1 MAATD
6 PQTALK
12 NVQKAIGGA
21 VVGYEGLIRSLAI
34 SLVAGGHVLLEGV
47 PGLAKTYLVRTF
59 SKTLALDF
67 RRIQFTPDMLPSDIM
82 GVVILNPQTHGFEF
96 RPGPIFANVVLAD
109 EINRAPPK
117 VQSALLEAMQEGQ
130 VTVEGH
136 SYPLP
141 DPFIVIATENPVEQ
155 EGTYPLPEAEL
166 DRFLFRLMVEYPS
179 EDSELRL
186 LAQRANESVVEPK
199 QSLLAAQE
207 ILALKETAKR
217 VHVNHD
223 VLHYLASII
232 RETRKDPRI
241 LVGASPRAGVQ
252 FLAAAKAEAMFE
264 GRTYVIPDDIRSLA
278 FPLLNHRIILS
289 SELLA
294 MHQTESA
301 PVDGGRLY
309 DGIIR
314 GVLDHIS
321 APR

>member
-1 MAATD
+1 MADVD
-6 PQTALK
+6 PREVLRD
-12 NVQKAIGGA
+12 VQKAIGGA
-21 VVGYEGLIRSLAI
+21 VVGYDSLVQALAI
-34 SLVAGGHVLLEGV
+34 SLASGGHVLLEGV

-59 SKTLALDF
+59 AKTLALEF

-82 GVVILNPQTHGFEF
+82 GVVVLNPRTQSFEF
-96 RPGPIFANVVLAD
+96 RPGPIFASVVLAD

-117 VQSALLEAMQEGQ
+117 VQSALLEAMQERQ
-130 VTVEGH
+130 VTIEGH

-166 DRFLFRLMVEYPS
+166 DRFLFRLMVDYPN
-179 EDSELRL
+179 EDAEMRL
-186 LAQRANESVVEPK
+186 LSQRATETVVEP
-199 QSLLAAQE
+199 SENLLSAGDIMALQE
-207 ILALKETAKR
+207 QRKK
-217 VHVNHD
+217 VYVNRD
-223 VLHYLASII
+223 VLRYLSNVI

-252 FLAAAKAEAMFE
+252 FLAAAKAHAMFE
-264 GRTYVIPDDIRSLA
+264 GRNYVIPEDVRSLA

-289 SELLA
+289 SEVLA

-301 PVDGGRLY
+301 PVDGGQIY
-309 DGIIR
+309 EGVIR
-314 GVLDHIS
+314 SILEHIA